1 MSYGE
6 MMSGG
11 IACLVLFISCVKMVK
26 TARVSQFGRI
36 LRVVMAALSLAALC
50 LGIVVRNEVTA
61 MIFYSVLICSTVVVV
76 AQELSGK
83 NKEGKA

>member
-26 TARVSQFGRI
+26 TARVSRFGRI

-50 LGIVVRNEVTA
+50 VGIVLRNDVTA
-61 MIFYSVLICSTVVVV
+61 MIFYGVLICSAVVVV
-76 AQELSGK
+76 AQELSGR
-83 NKEGKA
+83 NKGRKA